1 MTSDFEPTGQTP
13 SSWNG
18 HGNSPGKQGRLRPDI
33 QGLRAF
39 AVFAVIAFHAGL
51 PVPGG
56 FVGVDV
62 FFVISGYVITGMLSR
77 ERLVTGGVNFGRF
90 YARRIARLIPA
101 LGLVVGVTCVAAVFL
116 LSPLGVQQLTAKTGA
131 AGMLSLANGAIATSS
146 GGYFLGPAERNPL
159 LNLWSLSVEE
169 QFYYI
174 FPFVLAVGWF
184 LGRRLHARWI
194 TLGLVL
200 LLASLSYMV
209 MAATVGAESF
219 LTFVL
224 TGFYSPV
231 SRAWEFATGAALALV
246 LVRRDGG
253 PRYRV
258 LGEVSGAV
266 GTAMLVAALWIIGPS
281 NSYPGNITLLPVMGT
296 ALVILA
302 GSLGATWSQWVW
314 STRPFVWTGNR
325 SYSLYLWHW
334 PFIVFALAIW
344 PLDPWVALIAA
355 VTSVVPSLISFRFVE
370 SRFRHFRLSNK
381 SQWLKFSALAVL
393 LPLAT
398 AVATY
403 GVAQNVWRPLYERGE
418 FSAFSESIGNQ
429 AQSDSVVGI
438 SFPCADESL
447 LTLGYVE
454 DGINHCIQSKASG
467 AVDVA
472 VIGDSHAEHLYSGLA
487 RSLPDENVATYF
499 FPAGVEPAAPPFD
512 QIFSRVAESKTIR
525 TVVVSAYWVARGVPG
540 ESLAKELTELSRGG
554 KQVVITSDVPG
565 FPFDSEVCKFRLAP
579 VLSAS
584 LCEAPR
590 DVVLANH
597 DLVMEDLRSLVGKVP
612 GAVLVDTWDFL
623 CPGET
628 CSMAPDGQLLY
639 RDPHHLNAEG
649 SDALAGV
656 ILRERSSTP

>member
-1 MTSDFEPTGQTP
+1 
-13 SSWNG
+13 
-18 HGNSPGKQGRLRPDI
+18 
-33 QGLRAF
+33 
-39 AVFAVIAFHAGL
+39 
-51 PVPGG
+51 
-56 FVGVDV
+56 
-62 FFVISGYVITGMLSR
+62 
-77 ERLVTGGVNFGRF
+77 
-90 YARRIARLIPA
+90 
-101 LGLVVGVTCVAAVFL
+101 
-116 LSPLGVQQLTAKTGA
+116 
-131 AGMLSLANGAIATSS
+131 
-146 GGYFLGPAERNPL
+146 
-159 LNLWSLSVEE
+159 
-169 QFYYI
+169 
-174 FPFVLAVGWF
+174 
-184 LGRRLHARWI
+184 
-194 TLGLVL
+194 
-200 LLASLSYMV
+200 
-209 MAATVGAESF
+209 
-219 LTFVL
+219 
-224 TGFYSPV
+224 
-231 SRAWEFATGAALALV
+231 
-246 LVRRDGG
+246 
-253 PRYRV
+253 
-258 LGEVSGAV
+258 
-266 GTAMLVAALWIIGPS
+266 
-281 NSYPGNITLLPVMGT
+281 
-296 ALVILA
+296 
-302 GSLGATWSQWVW
+302 
-314 STRPFVWTGNR
+314 
-325 SYSLYLWHW
+325 
-334 PFIVFALAIW
+334 
-344 PLDPWVALIAA
+344 
-355 VTSVVPSLISFRFVE
+355 
-370 SRFRHFRLSNK
+370 
-381 SQWLKFSALAVL
+381 
-393 LPLAT
+393 LAT